1 MRRQALLIPL
11 LASCILLSGC
21 ASQGTKLD
29 QQITSIEEITA
40 DSWDELQSLNSQ
52 YKDLDADE
60 KQDVEH
66 YKDLEK
72 ALAECSKLRTD
83 QQFSKDLK
91 KSIRWRQKHKDDT
104 DWATLVDAELAK
116 LEKYRSADFSSDT
129 VKNSCTK
136 YLEGLDT
143 QKAALGEA
151 FKSDEQIEWQ
161 KGMVLRYEALG
172 ELYKETGFLATDDD
186 FVANYI
192 AGLDKE
198 KKLLAALEALEAD
211 IDGQTDRIANEETWT
226 DYSVSFEV
234 ENNTDYQ
241 FDTAWECSLKNES
254 GTVTENSTCQID
266 NVKPHSRYTV
276 TFYFTNPDSGY
287 GGFDWNNYYT
297 DIVY

>member
-1 MRRQALLIPL
+1 M
-11 LASCILLSGC
+11 
-21 ASQGTKLD
+21 
-29 QQITSIEEITA
+29 
-40 DSWDELQSLNSQ
+40 
-52 YKDLDADE
+52 
-60 KQDVEH
+60 
-66 YKDLEK
+66 EK

-116 LEKYRSADFSSDT
+116 LEKYRSADFSSET

-211 IDGQTDRIANEETWT
+211 IDSQTDRIANEETWT

>member
-1 MRRQALLIPL
+1 MRKQTLLISL

-29 QQITSIEEITA
+29 QQITSIGEITA

-52 YKDLDADE
+52 YKDLDADG

-66 YKDLEK
+66 YRDLEK

-116 LEKYRSADFSSDT
+116 LEKYRSADFSSET

-211 IDGQTDRIANEETWT
+211 IDSQTDRIANEETWT

>member
-1 MRRQALLIPL
+1 MRKQTLLIPL

-29 QQITSIEEITA
+29 QQITSIGEITA

-52 YKDLDADE
+52 YKDLDADG

-66 YKDLEK
+66 YRDLEK

-116 LEKYRSADFSSDT
+116 LEKYRSADFSSET

-211 IDGQTDRIANEETWT
+211 IDSQTDRIANEETWT

-266 NVKPHSRYTV
+266 NVKPRSRYTV

>member
-1 MRRQALLIPL
+1 MRKQTLLIPL

-29 QQITSIEEITA
+29 QKITSIGKITA
-40 DSWDELQSLNSQ
+40 DSWDELRSLNSQ
-52 YKDLDADE
+52 YKDLNADE

-66 YKDLEK
+66 YRDLEK
-72 ALAECSKLRTD
+72 ALVECSKLRTD

-116 LEKYRSADFSSDT
+116 LEKYRSADFSSET

-211 IDGQTDRIANEETWT
+211 IDSQTDRIANEETWT

>member
-1 MRRQALLIPL
+1 MRKQALLIPL

-29 QQITSIEEITA
+29 QQITSIGEITA

-52 YKDLDADE
+52 YIDLDADE

-116 LEKYRSADFSSDT
+116 LEKYRSADFSSET

-151 FKSDEQIEWQ
+151 FKSDQQIEWQ

-211 IDGQTDRIANEETWT
+211 IDSQTDRIANEETWT

>member
-1 MRRQALLIPL
+1 MRKQTLLIPL

-21 ASQGTKLD
+21 ASQGTILD
-29 QQITSIEEITA
+29 QQITSIGEITA

-52 YKDLDADE
+52 YKDLDVDE

-66 YKDLEK
+66 YRDLEK

-116 LEKYRSADFSSDT
+116 LEKYRSADFSSET

-186 FVANYI
+186 FVSNYI

-211 IDGQTDRIANEETWT
+211 IDSQTERIANEETWT

-254 GTVTENSTCQID
+254 GTVTENSTCQVD

>member
-1 MRRQALLIPL
+1 MRKQALLIPL

-29 QQITSIEEITA
+29 QQITSIGEITA

-116 LEKYRSADFSSDT
+116 LEKYRSADFSSET

-211 IDGQTDRIANEETWT
+211 IDSQTDRIANEETWT
-226 DYSVSFEV
+226 DHSVSFEV

-276 TFYFTNPDSGY
+276 TFYFTNPDSGS

>member
-1 MRRQALLIPL
+1 MRKQTLLIPL

-29 QQITSIEEITA
+29 QQITSIGEITT

-104 DWATLVDAELAK
+104 DRATLVDAELAK

-161 KGMVLRYEALG
+161 KGLVLRYEALG

-211 IDGQTDRIANEETWT
+211 IDSQTERIANEETWT

>member
-1 MRRQALLIPL
+1 MRKQTLLIPL

-29 QQITSIEEITA
+29 QQITSIGEITA

-52 YKDLDADE
+52 YKDLDVDE

-66 YKDLEK
+66 YRDLEK

-116 LEKYRSADFSSDT
+116 LEKYRSADFSSET

-186 FVANYI
+186 FVSNYI

-211 IDGQTDRIANEETWT
+211 IDSQTERIANEETWT

-254 GTVTENSTCQID
+254 GTVTENSTCQVD

>member
-1 MRRQALLIPL
+1 MRKQALLIPL

-21 ASQGTKLD
+21 ASQGAKLD
-29 QQITSIEEITA
+29 QQITSIGKITA

-52 YKDLDADE
+52 YKELDASG

-66 YKDLEK
+66 YRDLEK

-116 LEKYRSADFSSDT
+116 LEKYRSADFSSET

-161 KGMVLRYEALG
+161 KGLVLRYEALG
-172 ELYKETGFLATDDD
+172 GLYKETGFLATDDD

-211 IDGQTDRIANEETWT
+211 IDSQTDRIANEETWT

>member
-1 MRRQALLIPL
+1 MRKQTLLIPL

-29 QQITSIEEITA
+29 QQITSIGEITA

-66 YKDLEK
+66 YRDLEK
-72 ALAECSKLRTD
+72 ALAECSKLRAD

-116 LEKYRSADFSSDT
+116 LEKYRSADFSSET

-211 IDGQTDRIANEETWT
+211 IDSQTDRIANEETWT

>member
-1 MRRQALLIPL
+1 MRKQTLLIPL

-29 QQITSIEEITA
+29 QQITSIGEITA

-52 YKDLDADE
+52 YKDLDADG

-66 YKDLEK
+66 YRDLEK

-116 LEKYRSADFSSDT
+116 LEKYRSADFSSET

-172 ELYKETGFLATDDD
+172 ELYKETGFLTTDDD

-211 IDGQTDRIANEETWT
+211 IDSQTDRIANEETWT

-266 NVKPHSRYTV
+266 NVKPRSRYTV

>member
-1 MRRQALLIPL
+1 MRKQTLLIPL

-29 QQITSIEEITA
+29 QQITSIGEITA

-52 YKDLDADE
+52 YKDLDADG

-66 YKDLEK
+66 YRDLEK

-116 LEKYRSADFSSDT
+116 LEKYRSADFSSET

-211 IDGQTDRIANEETWT
+211 IDSQTDRIANEETWT

-266 NVKPHSRYTV
+266 NVMPRSRYTV

>member
-1 MRRQALLIPL
+1 
-11 LASCILLSGC
+11 
-21 ASQGTKLD
+21 
-29 QQITSIEEITA
+29 
-40 DSWDELQSLNSQ
+40 
-52 YKDLDADE
+52 
-60 KQDVEH
+60 
-66 YKDLEK
+66 
-72 ALAECSKLRTD
+72 
-83 QQFSKDLK
+83 
-91 KSIRWRQKHKDDT
+91 
-104 DWATLVDAELAK
+104 
-116 LEKYRSADFSSDT
+116 
-129 VKNSCTK
+129 
-136 YLEGLDT
+136 
-143 QKAALGEA
+143 
-151 FKSDEQIEWQ
+151 
-161 KGMVLRYEALG
+161 MVLRYEALG

-211 IDGQTDRIANEETWT
+211 IDSQTDRIANEETWT

-266 NVKPHSRYTV
+266 NVKPRSRYTV

>member
-1 MRRQALLIPL
+1 MRKQTLLIPL

-29 QQITSIEEITA
+29 QQITSIGEITA
-40 DSWDELQSLNSQ
+40 DSWAELQSLNSQ
-52 YKDLDADE
+52 YKDLDADG

-66 YKDLEK
+66 YRDLEK

-116 LEKYRSADFSSDT
+116 LEKYRSADFSSET

-211 IDGQTDRIANEETWT
+211 IDSQTDRIANEETWT

-266 NVKPHSRYTV
+266 NVKPRSRYTV

>member
-1 MRRQALLIPL
+1 MRKQTLLIPL

-29 QQITSIEEITA
+29 QQITSIGEITA

-52 YKDLDADE
+52 YKDLDADG

-66 YKDLEK
+66 YRDLEK

-116 LEKYRSADFSSDT
+116 LEKYRSADFSSET

-211 IDGQTDRIANEETWT
+211 IDSQTDRIANEETWT

-254 GTVTENSTCQID
+254 GSVTENSTCQID
-266 NVKPHSRYTV
+266 NVKPRSRYTV

>member
-1 MRRQALLIPL
+1 MRKQTLLIPL

-29 QQITSIEEITA
+29 QQITSIGEITA

-52 YKDLDADE
+52 YNDLDADE

-66 YKDLEK
+66 YRDLEK

-116 LEKYRSADFSSDT
+116 LEKYRSADFSSET

-211 IDGQTDRIANEETWT
+211 IDSQTDRIANEETWT

-254 GTVTENSTCQID
+254 GTVTENSTCQVD

-276 TFYFTNPDSGY
+276 TFYFANPDSGY

>member
-1 MRRQALLIPL
+1 MRKQTLLIPL

-29 QQITSIEEITA
+29 QQITSIGEITA

-52 YKDLDADE
+52 YKDLDADG

-66 YKDLEK
+66 YRDLEK

-116 LEKYRSADFSSDT
+116 LEKYRSADFSSET

-211 IDGQTDRIANEETWT
+211 IDSQTDRIANEETWT
-226 DYSVSFEV
+226 DYSVSFKV

-266 NVKPHSRYTV
+266 NVKPRSRYTV

>member
-1 MRRQALLIPL
+1 MRKQTLLIPL

-29 QQITSIEEITA
+29 QQITSIGEITA

-52 YKDLDADE
+52 YKDLDADG

-66 YKDLEK
+66 YRDLEK

-116 LEKYRSADFSSDT
+116 LEKYHSADFSSET

-211 IDGQTDRIANEETWT
+211 IDSQTDRIANEETWT

-266 NVKPHSRYTV
+266 NVKPRSRYTV